1 MYTLALNSLSKH
13 ETVGD
18 SLQNLLATPLGVS
31 PSWIQR
37 DCDGSRESAEARA
50 HRCFVQTGPAR
61 PRLCLVPVD
70 LKEVGCL
77 RVA

>member
-13 ETVGD
+13 ETAGD

-50 HRCFVQTGPAR
+50 HRCRCANRPDQPALAYVLFR
-61 PRLCLVPVD
+61 
-70 LKEVGCL
+70 
-77 RVA
+77 